1 LYLKIQQSNNDY
13 MTSQTQTTDINA
25 TLLALFQDFE
35 HSLNGKSQ
43 SAWHQIRRQAIQN
56 FQKLGIPST
65 KHEEWKYTNLN
76 KVFKQNYTFA
86 TESDLQKADIQSFM
100 LKGFEANVLIIVNG
114 KFRADLSTI
123 ISPSN
128 QLIIKTLAEV
138 YESDKTLIEQ
148 YFAKHLNLETEAFTA
163 LNTAFA
169 DSGLFIQVP
178 HNQIVS
184 HPTVIYYFNDSRK
197 QNVAVQPRNL
207 FIFGRSSQATIIE
220 KYDTLGDFAG
230 LTNVVTEAFVAEN
243 AHINHYRLQNER
255 ENAYQINTAQVQQNR
270 DSHYNNI
277 TISLQGGLIRNN
289 LNISLAGE
297 NIESHMLGLYM
308 LDGKSHVDNHTIAD
322 HQQPN
327 SMSNELYKGILAGNS
342 TGVFNGKI
350 FVRKDA
356 QKTNAYQQNRN
367 VLLSDSANVNT
378 KPQLEIWAD
387 DVKCSHGATTGSLDE
402 TAMFYLRAR
411 GIPPKEAR
419 ALLVHAFAYEI
430 LEKID
435 IEAVREYLNE
445 VVLTRLNQ

>member
-1 LYLKIQQSNNDY
+1 MSSLN
-13 MTSQTQTTDINA
+13 QTTDFTA
-25 TLLALFQDFE
+25 ALLAQFQDFE
-35 HSLNGKSQ
+35 QGLNGKSQ

-56 FQKLGIPST
+56 FQQLGIPST
-65 KHEEWKYTNLN
+65 KHEEWKYTNLS
-76 KVFKQNYTFA
+76 KVFKQDYTFN
-86 TESDLQKADIQSFM
+86 SQSNLQKSDIEPLM
-100 LKGFEANVLIIVNG
+100 LTGFEANVLVVVNG
-114 KFRADLSTI
+114 RFRADLSEI

-138 YESDKTLIEQ
+138 YESDHTLIEQ
-148 YFAKHLNLETEAFTA
+148 YFAKHLNLKNEAFTA

-178 HNQIVS
+178 HNQVVS
-184 HPTVIYYFNDSRK
+184 HPVMIYYLNDSRT
-197 QNVAVQPRNL
+197 QSVAVQPRNL
-207 FIFGRSSQATIIE
+207 FVFGRSSQATIIE

-230 LTNVVTEAFVAEN
+230 LTNLVGEVFVYEN

-255 ENAYQINTAQVQQNR
+255 ENAYQINTTQVQQNR

-327 SMSNELYKGILAGNS
+327 SMSNELYKGILADNS
-342 TGVFNGKI
+342 SGVFNGKI

-367 VLLSDSANVNT
+367 VLLSDSASVNT

-430 LEKID
+430 LEKIH
-435 IEAVREYLNE
+435 IEALRAYLDE

>member
-1 LYLKIQQSNNDY
+1 
-13 MTSQTQTTDINA
+13 MTSQTQTSDFTGA
-25 TLLALFQDFE
+25 LLAHFQDFE
-35 HSLNGKSQ
+35 RSLNGKSQ
-43 SAWHQIRRQAIQN
+43 SAWHQIRRKAIEHFQN
-56 FQKLGIPST
+56 LGIPSP

-76 KVFKQNYTFA
+76 KVFKPSYVFGTD
-86 TESDLQKADIQSFM
+86 SDLQKADIEALM
-100 LKGFEANVLIIVNG
+100 LPNLEANVLVVVNG
-114 KFRADLSTI
+114 RYRADMSTI
-123 ISPSN
+123 ISSDK
-128 QLIIKTLAEV
+128 QLIIRTLAET
-138 YESDKTLIEQ
+138 YESDQDLIEQ
-148 YFAKHLNLETEAFTA
+148 YFAKHLNLENEAFTA

-178 HNQIVS
+178 HNQVVNNPIM
-184 HPTVIYYFNDSRK
+184 IYYLNDSRK
-197 QNVAVQPRNL
+197 QNVVVQPRNL
-207 FIFGRSSQATIIE
+207 FIFGRNSQATLIE

-230 LTNVVTEAFVAEN
+230 LSNIVTETFVAEN

-255 ENAYQINTAQVQQNR
+255 ENAYQINTTQVQQSR

-289 LNISLAGE
+289 LHISLAGE

-308 LDGKSHVDNHTIAD
+308 LDGKSHVDNHTVAD

-435 IEAVREYLNE
+435 IEAVREYLNK
-445 VVLTRLNQ
+445 VVLARLNQ